1 MFKAVVKQIRYCCRL
16 WLKNC
21 CKSRDFFYLLQ
32 QNLYIL
38 YILRAR
44 RPRVPTPARPTTTVI
59 TLTGDIMLAVIKN
72 LFLVQMTGDMMV
84 VAYCLERAHVG
95 LSGLCHYWC
104 GWARWHKTCIHLS
117 GSSGIYS
124 HNGFKWGQLAQFT
137 LILLTAVF
145 LFMIMVMYMC
155 FKQFLFQVEQ
165 WFRGG
170 HYYNVFGGFNNN
182 MHQMYMSLCGGTC
195 PHNDPILRCLIE
207 SIWVQTST
215 DQIKI

>member
-1 MFKAVVKQIRYCCRL
+1 MSKTIWKLMLHLLLYTHVQSCSETNQVCCRL

-44 RPRVPTPARPTTTVI
+44 RPRVPTPARPPTTVI

-72 LFLVQMTGDMMV
+72 LFLLQMTGDMMV

-104 GWARWHKTCIHLS
+104 GWARWHKTCIQEAV
-117 GSSGIYS
+117 YS
-124 HNGFKWGQLAQFT
+124 TFT
-137 LILLTAVF
+137 CWRLISPLWF
-145 LFMIMVMYMC
+145 LRN
-155 FKQFLFQVEQ
+155 L
-165 WFRGG
+165 
-170 HYYNVFGGFNNN
+170 
-182 MHQMYMSLCGGTC
+182 
-195 PHNDPILRCLIE
+195 
-207 SIWVQTST
+207 
-215 DQIKI
+215 